1 MEEQTSGLILRTRPL
16 TETSLIV
23 QWITPDLGRIA
34 TVAKGAR
41 RPKSPFT
48 GKLDLFYESQ
58 FSFLRSRK
66 SDLHTLKEVK
76 LLNPHSRLRQS
87 LEAITL
93 GSYFA
98 VLVEYAS
105 ETETPVPELWEL
117 FRKAIENL
125 QAIPASAG
133 TLFTFEW
140 NLLLS
145 QGYEPDL
152 DAVRL
157 SSGARRFLE
166 NIDNPCLNEL
176 SRTELTEVSRFL
188 LIAIGRSFERVPSQR
203 QAALDILRIH

>member
-16 TETSLIV
+16 TETSLII

-48 GKLDLFYESQ
+48 GKMDLFYESQ

-117 FRKAIENL
+117 FRRAIENL
-125 QAIPASAG
+125 EATPANAT

-145 QGYEPDL
+145 EGYEPDL

-157 SSGARRFLE
+157 SSGARRFFE
-166 NIDNPCLNEL
+166 NIDNPCPKEL
-176 SRTELTEVSRFL
+176 SRTELTEISRFL
-188 LIAIGRSFERVPSQR
+188 LIAIGRSFERVPLQR
-203 QAALDILRIH
+203 QVALDILRIH

>member
-16 TETSLIV
+16 TETSLII
-23 QWITPDLGRIA
+23 QWLTPDLGRIA

-66 SDLHTLKEVK
+66 SELHTLKEVK
-76 LLNPHSRLRQS
+76 LLNPHSKLRQS

-117 FRKAIENL
+117 FRRAIENL
-125 QAIPASAG
+125 EATPANA
-133 TLFTFEW
+133 TTIFTFEW
-140 NLLLS
+140 ELLLS

-152 DAVRL
+152 AAVRL
-157 SSGARRFLE
+157 SRGARTFFE
-166 NIDNPCLNEL
+166 NRANVCPNEL
-176 SRTELTEVSRFL
+176 SRTEHTEISRFL
-188 LIAIGRSFERVPSQR
+188 LVSIGRSFERVPAQR
-203 QAALDILRIH
+203 QIALDLLRIS